1 MDRIQLIRVSGPI
14 LWCIN
19 LKTILSDASHAKN
32 HARWAHPTVLNA
44 MKTGTKPKPVPQLDL
59 KDEPPDDRPIKC
71 VTCGERFD
79 DVKSMQAHAAR
90 MHNAFSHQC
99 KFCVGINVSFKYKKD
114 LYKHYTE
121 KHGKQRMQFNKMHHY
136 HKSTYHN
143 TEQNR
148 EQNYQ

>member
-1 MDRIQLIRVSGPI
+1 VDRFQLIRVIGPT

-19 LKTILSDASHAKN
+19 LETILSDVSHAKN

-44 MKTGTKPKPVPQLDL
+44 MKTETKPKPVPQLDL
-59 KDEPPDDRPIKC
+59 KDEPTDERPIKC

-99 KFCVGINVSFKYKKD
+99 KFCVGVNVSFKYKKD

-143 TEQNR
+143 TQQNR
-148 EQNYQ
+148 EQNLQ